1 MVEIFYAYMENAM
14 VCQIA
19 PGSNPRTE
27 SRADARHPILLLRGR
42 DLFGSWTFQQV
53 AEQKDK

>member
-1 MVEIFYAYMENAM
+1 M